1 LEQVLTRQQ
10 GELVAL
16 ERRLVLRVR
25 DVLAQSDGAPAD
37 LERLASLVNE
47 MDELFLL
54 VVVGEYNS
62 GKSTFIN
69 ALLGDEVFAM
79 GDLPTTRAIS
89 ILRYGEAGPPESIG
103 NHLLLYHYPL
113 EVLRDLDIVDTPG
126 TNSIERM
133 EEEITRE
140 FVPRA
145 DLVLFVTSLLQPLT
159 ASELDF
165 LTHIR
170 QWGKKVVFVVNGI
183 DRRNTDEQL
192 DRVRDYLTREVTA
205 RLGAASPSLYFIS
218 ALQAL
223 RGKVP
228 DREQRPQQD
237 SSTGRNA
244 GAQPIDPRNEYSALE
259 RYILETLREKE
270 RVRLKLLT
278 PLGVLRHVLKG
289 NVAGLDERLR
299 VVQEDARV
307 LRSIRDQLAA
317 YSKEMRTD
325 SERYLIETRNVLYE
339 LERRGRSW
347 FERTIR
353 IGNAFFLRNK
363 DAVENRFRAEVVQD
377 ASQAIEGVLHRM
389 VDWTV
394 QRNLKLWRTVFSE
407 LDAHTSRLRDSG
419 ALAPHGDTEFQYNRE
434 ELFARL
440 REPVERRLDEFD
452 TEGEAREIVT
462 SVREAVMSAF
472 GVNVLAIGLGGIFI
486 AAFTTAALDFT
497 GVLTATIFAIAGW
510 LIIPARRRHLINE
523 FEQKISKLN
532 EDLAAL
538 LRTKFEEQLT
548 RYEHQLLEVVAPY
561 ERFLETERTK
571 LESGLKELRE
581 GEREVAALERRVLDT
596 FPEEELTDS
605 GVGARGAGLDES
617 ADRGRP

>member
-1 LEQVLTRQQ
+1 MEQVLTRQQ

-16 ERRLVLRVR
+16 ERKLVLRVR
-25 DVLAQSDGAPAD
+25 DALSKSDGPRAD
-37 LERLASLVNE
+37 LERLASLVHE

-89 ILRYGEAGPPESIG
+89 ILRYGQAGPPETIAS
-103 NHLLLYHYPL
+103 NVQLDHYPL

-145 DLVLFVTSLLQPLT
+145 DLILFVTSLLQPLT

-170 QWGKKVVFVVNGI
+170 QWGKKVVFIVNGV
-183 DRRNTDEQL
+183 DRRNSDDQI
-192 DRVRDYLTREVTA
+192 DRVRQYLSGEIAT
-205 RLGAASPSLYFIS
+205 RLGAPAPTLYFIS

-223 RGKVP
+223 K
-228 DREQRPQQD
+228 
-237 SSTGRNA
+237 GRMA
-244 GAQPIDPRNEYSALE
+244 GAGAPIPDPKNEYPALE
-259 RYILETLREKE
+259 TYVLETLRETE

-278 PLGVLRHVLKG
+278 PLGVLRLLLKNNLG
-289 NVAGLDERLR
+289 TLDTRLT
-299 VVQEDARV
+299 VVHEDARV
-307 LRSIRDQLAA
+307 LRSIRDQLES
-317 YSKEMRTD
+317 YSTEMRHD
-325 SERYLIETRNVLYE
+325 SERYLIEVRNVLYE

-353 IGNAFFLRNK
+353 IGNANFLRNK
-363 DAVENRFRAEVVQD
+363 DAVENRFKSEVVMD
-377 ASQAIEGVLHRM
+377 SQQQIEGVVHRM

-394 QRNLKLWRTVFSE
+394 QRNLRLWSSVFAE
-407 LDAHTSRLRDSG
+407 LDAHTERLRASG

-440 REPVERRLDEFD
+440 REPVEKRLNEFD
-452 TEGEAREIVT
+452 TEDEARGIVD
-462 SVREAVMSAF
+462 SVKAAVAQTF
-472 GVNVLAIGLGGIFI
+472 GVNVLALGLGALFI
-486 AAFTTAALDFT
+486 TVFTTAALDVT

-510 LIIPARRRHLINE
+510 LIIPARRRQLITN
-523 FEQKISKLN
+523 FETKIAKLN

-538 LRTKFEEQLT
+538 LRAKFEEQLS
-548 RYEHQLLEVVAPY
+548 RYEQQLLEVIAPY
-561 ERFLETERTK
+561 ERFLETERTR
-571 LESGLKELRE
+571 LETGIGELRGAE
-581 GEREVAALERRVLDT
+581 NEVNALERRVNET
-596 FPEEELTDS
+596 FPE
-605 GVGARGAGLDES
+605 
-617 ADRGRP
+617 

>member
-1 LEQVLTRQQ
+1 MEQVLTRQQ

-16 ERRLVLRVR
+16 ERKLVLRVR
-25 DVLAQSDGAPAD
+25 DALSKSDGPRAD
-37 LERLASLVNE
+37 LDRLASLVNE

-89 ILRYGEAGPPESIG
+89 ILRYGQAGSPETIAP
-103 NHLLLYHYPL
+103 NIQLYHYPL
-113 EVLRDLDIVDTPG
+113 DVLRDLDIVDTPG

-145 DLVLFVTSLLQPLT
+145 DLILFVTSLLQPLT

-170 QWGKKVVFVVNGI
+170 QWGKKVVFIVNGV
-183 DRRNTDEQL
+183 DRRNSDEQI
-192 DRVRDYLTREVTA
+192 DRVREYLSGEVST
-205 RLGAASPSLYFIS
+205 RLGTAAPTLYFIS

-223 RGKVP
+223 RG
-228 DREQRPQQD
+228 RM
-237 SSTGRNA
+237 A
-244 GAQPIDPRNEYSALE
+244 GAGAPIPDPRNEYPALE
-259 RYILETLREKE
+259 KYVLETLRETE

-278 PLGVLRHVLKG
+278 PLGVLRLLLKNNLG
-289 NVAGLDERLR
+289 TLDTRLT
-299 VVQEDARV
+299 VVHEDARV
-307 LRSIRDQLAA
+307 LRSIRDQLES
-317 YSKEMRTD
+317 YTTEMRHD
-325 SERYLIETRNVLYE
+325 SERYLIEVRNVLYE

-353 IGNAFFLRNK
+353 IGNANFLRNK
-363 DAVENRFRAEVVQD
+363 DAVENRFKSEVVMD
-377 ASQAIEGVLHRM
+377 SQQQIEGVVHRM

-394 QRNLKLWRTVFSE
+394 QRNLRLWSSVFAE
-407 LDAHTSRLRDSG
+407 LDAHTERLRASG

-440 REPVERRLDEFD
+440 REPVEKRLNEFD
-452 TEGEAREIVT
+452 TEDEARGIVD
-462 SVREAVMSAF
+462 SVKAAVAQTF
-472 GVNVLAIGLGGIFI
+472 GVNVLALGLGALFI
-486 AAFTTAALDFT
+486 TVFTTAALDVT

-510 LIIPARRRHLINE
+510 LIIPARRRQLITN
-523 FEQKISKLN
+523 FETKIAKLN

-538 LRTKFEEQLT
+538 LSAKFEEQLS
-548 RYEHQLLEVVAPY
+548 RYEQQLLEVIAPY
-561 ERFLETERTK
+561 ERFLETERAR
-571 LESGLKELRE
+571 LETGIGELRGAE
-581 GEREVAALERRVLDT
+581 NEVNALERRVNET
-596 FPEEELTDS
+596 FPE
-605 GVGARGAGLDES
+605 
-617 ADRGRP
+617 

>member
-1 LEQVLTRQQ
+1 MEQVLTRQQ

-25 DVLAQSDGAPAD
+25 DVLAQSDGARAD
-37 LERLASLVNE
+37 LDRLASLVNE

-89 ILRYGEAGPPESIG
+89 ILRYGEAGPPEAIG
-103 NHLLLYHYPL
+103 EHLQLYHYPL
-113 EVLRDLDIVDTPG
+113 EVLHDLDIVDTPG

-183 DRRNTDEQL
+183 DRRNSEEQL
-192 DRVRDYLTREVTA
+192 DRVRDYLTLEVTA
-205 RLGAASPSLYFIS
+205 RLGGSAPSIYFIS

-223 RGKVP
+223 RGKLA
-228 DREQRPQQD
+228 
-237 SSTGRNA
+237 A
-244 GAQPIDPRNEYSALE
+244 GAARTPPGPTSDSTAPDPRNEYVALE
-259 RYILETLREKE
+259 RYVLETLRETE

-278 PLGVLRHVLKG
+278 PLGVLRHVLSG
-289 NVAGLDERLR
+289 NVAALDARLT
-299 VVQEDARV
+299 VVHEDARV
-307 LRSIRDQLAA
+307 LSSIREQLGA

-325 SERYLIETRNVLYE
+325 SERYLIEMRNVLYE

-363 DAVENRFRAEVVQD
+363 DAVENRFRTEVVQD
-377 ASQAIEGVLHRM
+377 APLAIEGVVHRM

-394 QRNLKLWRTVFSE
+394 QRNLKLWRTVFAE
-407 LDAHTSRLRDSG
+407 LDAHTARLRKSG

-434 ELFARL
+434 ELFTRL

-452 TEGEAREIVT
+452 TEREAREIVT
-462 SVREAVMSAF
+462 SVKEAVMSAF
-472 GVNVLAIGLGGIFI
+472 GVNILAIGLGGIII
-486 AAFTTAALDFT
+486 AAFTTAALDVT
-497 GVLTATIFAIAGW
+497 GVLTATLFAIAGW
-510 LIIPARRRHLINE
+510 LIIPARRRLLAKE
-523 FEQKISKLN
+523 FEQKITKLN
-532 EDLAAL
+532 EDLASL

-548 RYEHQLLEVVAPY
+548 GYELQLLEVVAPY
-561 ERFLETERTK
+561 DRFLETERAK
-571 LESGLKELRE
+571 LESGLEALRDAE
-581 GEREVAALERRVLDT
+581 QQVAALERRVVET
-596 FPEEELTDS
+596 FPEEQLAT
-605 GVGARGAGLDES
+605 R
-617 ADRGRP
+617 

>member
-1 LEQVLTRQQ
+1 MEQVLTRQQ

-25 DVLAQSDGAPAD
+25 DVLAQSDGARAD

-89 ILRYGEAGPPESIG
+89 ILRYGDAGPPESIG
-103 NHLLLYHYPL
+103 DHLQLYHYPL
-113 EVLRDLDIVDTPG
+113 DVLRDLDIVDTPG

-170 QWGKKVVFVVNGI
+170 EWGKKVVFVVNGI
-183 DRRNTDEQL
+183 DRRNSDEQL
-192 DRVRDYLTREVTA
+192 DRVREYLTREVTS
-205 RLGAASPSLYFIS
+205 RLGAAAPTLYFIS

-223 RGKVP
+223 RGKLAV
-228 DREQRPQQD
+228 RPSPYRD
-237 SSTGRNA
+237 ESSTTRDA
-244 GAQPIDPRNEYSALE
+244 HSTAPDPRNEYSALE
-259 RYILETLREKE
+259 RYVLETLRETE

-289 NVAGLDERLR
+289 NIAALDARLT
-299 VVQEDARV
+299 VVHEDARV
-307 LRSIRDQLAA
+307 LRSIREQLIA

-325 SERYLIETRNVLYE
+325 AERYLIEMRNVLYE

-377 ASQAIEGVLHRM
+377 APLAIEGVVHRM

-394 QRNLKLWRTVFSE
+394 QRNLKLWRTVFVE
-407 LDAHTSRLRDSG
+407 LDAHTARLRESG

-452 TEGEAREIVT
+452 TEREAREIVT
-462 SVREAVMSAF
+462 SVKEAVMSAF
-472 GVNVLAIGLGGIFI
+472 GVNILAIGLGGIFV

-510 LIIPARRRHLINE
+510 LIIPARRRQLVKD
-523 FEQKISKLN
+523 FEEKIAKLN

-548 RYEHQLLEVVAPY
+548 GYERQLLEVVAPY

-571 LESGLKELRE
+571 LETGLNALRE
-581 GEREVAALERRVLDT
+581 AEREVAALERRVLET
-596 FPEEELTDS
+596 FPEEQLA
-605 GVGARGAGLDES
+605 AR
-617 ADRGRP
+617 

>member
-1 LEQVLTRQQ
+1 LEQVLNRQQ

-16 ERRLVLRVR
+16 ERKLVLQVR
-25 DVLAQSDGAPAD
+25 DALAQSDGPRAD
-37 LERLASLVNE
+37 LDRLASLVHE

-79 GDLPTTRAIS
+79 GDLPTTREIS
-89 ILRYGEAGPPESIG
+89 ILRYGKSGPPESIG
-103 NHLLLYHYPL
+103 DHVQLYHYPL

-170 QWGKKVVFVVNGI
+170 QWGKKVVFIVNGI
-183 DRRNTDEQL
+183 DRRNSDEQL
-192 DRVRDYLTREVTA
+192 DRVRQYLTQEVTS
-205 RLGAASPSLYFIS
+205 RLGAAQPTLYFIS

-223 RGKVP
+223 RAKLNPGAVTP
-228 DREQRPQQD
+228 DE
-237 SSTGRNA
+237 
-244 GAQPIDPRNEYSALE
+244 RNEYAALE
-259 RYILETLREKE
+259 RYVLETLRETE

-278 PLGVLRHVLKG
+278 PLGVLTHVLRA
-289 NVAGLDERLR
+289 NVATLDTRLSA
-299 VVQEDARV
+299 VHADAGV

-325 SERYLIETRNVLYE
+325 SERYLIEMRNVLYE

-377 ASQAIEGVLHRM
+377 SPAAVEAVVHRM

-394 QRNLKLWRTVFSE
+394 DRNLKLWRTVFRE
-407 LDAHTSRLRDSG
+407 LDAHTARLRESG

-434 ELFARL
+434 ELFTRL

-452 TEGEAREIVT
+452 TEREAREIVT
-462 SVREAVMSAF
+462 SVKEAVMSAF

-486 AAFTTAALDFT
+486 AVFTTAALDFT
-497 GVLTATIFAIAGW
+497 GVLTATLFAIAGW
-510 LIIPARRRHLINE
+510 MIIPARRRHLIKE
-523 FEQKISKLN
+523 FEAKISKLN
-532 EDLAAL
+532 DDLAAL
-538 LRTKFEEQLT
+538 LRAKFEEQLT
-548 RYEHQLLEVVAPY
+548 RYERQLLEVVAPY
-561 ERFLETERTK
+561 ERFLETERAK
-571 LESGLKELRE
+571 LEGGLESLRGAEKE
-581 GEREVAALERRVLDT
+581 VTALERRVMET
-596 FPEEELTDS
+596 FPEEQPTAPASTVDQRA
-605 GVGARGAGLDES
+605 ARL
-617 ADRGRP
+617 

>member
-1 LEQVLTRQQ
+1 MEQVLSRQQ
-10 GELVAL
+10 GELVGL
-16 ERRLVLRVR
+16 ERKLVLRVR
-25 DVLAQSDGAPAD
+25 DTLARTEGARAD
-37 LERLASLVNE
+37 LDRLASLVHE

-89 ILRYGEAGPPESIG
+89 ILRYGDAGSPEALGE
-103 NHLLLYHYPL
+103 NTHLYHYPL
-113 EVLRDLDIVDTPG
+113 DVLRDLDIVDTPG

-133 EEEITRE
+133 EEAITRD

-165 LTHIR
+165 LAHIR
-170 QWGKKVVFVVNGI
+170 EWGKKVVFIVNGV
-183 DRRNTDEQL
+183 DRRNSDEQL
-192 DRVRDYLTREVTA
+192 DRVREYLTREVTA
-205 RLGAASPSLYFIS
+205 RLGESAPTIYFIS

-223 RGKVP
+223 KGKLAARRGAAGHETSVP
-228 DREQRPQQD
+228 
-237 SSTGRNA
+237 A
-244 GAQPIDPRNEYSALE
+244 GTPIPDPRNEYPALE
-259 RYILETLREKE
+259 RYVLETLRDRD

-278 PLGVLRHVLKG
+278 PLGVVRHLLRN
-289 NVAGLDERLR
+289 NVTSLDTRLT
-299 VVQEDARV
+299 VVHEDARV
-307 LRSIRDQLAA
+307 LKSIRDQVEA
-317 YSKEMRTD
+317 YSNEMRTD
-325 SERYLIETRNVLYE
+325 SERYLIEVRNVLYE

-353 IGNAFFLRNK
+353 IGNANFLRNK
-363 DAVENRFRAEVVQD
+363 DVVENRFRAEVVMD
-377 ASQAIEGVLHRM
+377 APQAVEAVVHRM

-394 QRNLKLWRTVFSE
+394 QRNLRLWRSVFAE
-407 LDAHTSRLRDSG
+407 LDAHSERLRASG

-440 REPVERRLDEFD
+440 REPVERRLGEFD
-452 TEGEAREIVT
+452 SEREAREIVD
-462 SVREAVMSAF
+462 SVKQAVTHAF
-472 GVNVLAIGLGGIFI
+472 GVNILAVGLGSILV
-486 AAFTTAALDFT
+486 AAFTTAALDVT

-510 LIIPARRRHLINE
+510 LIIPARRKHLIRD
-523 FEQKISKLN
+523 FETKIEKLN

-538 LRTKFEEQLT
+538 LRAKFEEQLG
-548 RYEHQLLEVVAPY
+548 RYEAQLLEVVAPY

-571 LESGLKELRE
+571 LEDGLGELHEAEKETE
-581 GEREVAALERRVLDT
+581 SLERRVLAT
-596 FPEEELTDS
+596 FPE
-605 GVGARGAGLDES
+605 
-617 ADRGRP
+617 

>member
-1 LEQVLTRQQ
+1 MEQVLTRQQ
-10 GELVAL
+10 GQLVAL

-25 DVLAQSDGAPAD
+25 DVLAQADGARAD
-37 LERLASLVNE
+37 LDRLASLVNE

-103 NHLLLYHYPL
+103 EHLQLYHYPL

-183 DRRNTDEQL
+183 DRRNSDDQL
-192 DRVRDYLTREVTA
+192 DRVREYLTREIESRV
-205 RLGAASPSLYFIS
+205 GASAPSLYFIS
-218 ALQAL
+218 ALHAL
-223 RGKVP
+223 RAKVSARS
-228 DREQRPQQD
+228 DRAPPAP
-237 SSTGRNA
+237 GA
-244 GAQPIDPRNEYSALE
+244 GLATADPRNEYAALE
-259 RYILETLREKE
+259 RYVQETLRETE

-278 PLGVLRHVLKG
+278 PLGVLRHLLKG
-289 NVAGLDERLR
+289 NVSTLAARLL
-299 VVQEDARV
+299 VVDEDANV
-307 LRSIRDQLAA
+307 LRSIREQLLA

-325 SERYLIETRNVLYE
+325 SERYLIEMRNVLYE
-339 LERRGRSW
+339 LERRGRIW

-377 ASQAIEGVLHRM
+377 TPQAVEGVVHRM

-394 QRNLKLWRTVFSE
+394 QRNLKLWRTVFAE
-407 LDAHTSRLRDSG
+407 LDAHTARLREAG
-419 ALAPHGDTEFQYNRE
+419 ALAPGGDTEFQYNRE

-452 TEGEAREIVT
+452 TEREAREIVT
-462 SVREAVMSAF
+462 SVKEAVMSAF

-486 AAFTTAALDFT
+486 AVFTTAALDFT
-497 GVLTATIFAIAGW
+497 GVLTATLFAIAGW
-510 LIIPARRRHLINE
+510 MIIPARRRQLIKD
-523 FEQKISKLN
+523 FEEKIAKLN
-532 EDLAAL
+532 DDLSAL
-538 LRTKFEEQLT
+538 LRTTFEEQLT
-548 RYEHQLLEVVAPY
+548 RYERQLLEVLAPY
-561 ERFLETERTK
+561 ERFLDTERKK
-571 LESGLKELRE
+571 LDTGLTALRE
-581 GEREVAALERRVLDT
+581 AEREVGSLERRVVET
-596 FPEEELTDS
+596 FPEEQLA
-605 GVGARGAGLDES
+605 AR
-617 ADRGRP
+617 

>member
-25 DVLAQSDGAPAD
+25 DVLAQADGARAD
-37 LERLASLVNE
+37 VERLASLVNE

-89 ILRYGEAGPPESIG
+89 ILRYGEAGPAESIDE
-103 NHLLLYHYPL
+103 HVQLYHYPL

-133 EEEITRE
+133 EEEITRG

-165 LTHIR
+165 LAHIR
-170 QWGKKVVFVVNGI
+170 EWGKKVVFVVNGI
-183 DRRNTDEQL
+183 DRRNSDEQL
-192 DRVRDYLTREVTA
+192 DRVREYLTREVSA
-205 RLGAASPSLYFIS
+205 RLGAGAPSLYFIS

-223 RGKVP
+223 LGKMSARSGQTP
-228 DREQRPQQD
+228 ID
-237 SSTGRNA
+237 SAT
-244 GAQPIDPRNEYSALE
+244 PDPRNEYSALE
-259 RYILETLREKE
+259 RYVLETLRETE

-289 NVAGLDERLR
+289 NVSTMASRLL
-299 VVQEDARV
+299 VVDEDATV
-307 LRSIRDQLAA
+307 LRSIREQLMA
-317 YSKEMRTD
+317 YSNEMRSD
-325 SERYLIETRNVLYE
+325 SERYLIEMRNVLYE

-353 IGNAFFLRNK
+353 IGNAFLLRNK

-377 ASQAIEGVLHRM
+377 TPQAVEAVVHRM

-394 QRNLKLWRTVFSE
+394 QRNLKLWRTVFAE
-407 LDAHTSRLRDSG
+407 LDAHTTRLRESG

-440 REPVERRLDEFD
+440 RDPVERRLDEFD
-452 TEGEAREIVT
+452 TEREAREIVT
-462 SVREAVMSAF
+462 SVKEAVMSAF
-472 GVNVLAIGLGGIFI
+472 GVNVLAIGLGGIFL
-486 AAFTTAALDFT
+486 AVFTTAALDVT
-497 GVLTATIFAIAGW
+497 GVLTATLFAIAGW
-510 LIIPARRRHLINE
+510 LIIPARRRQLIQD
-523 FEQKISKLN
+523 FEKKIGKLN
-532 EDLAAL
+532 DDLAAL
-538 LRTKFEEQLT
+538 LRATFEEQLT
-548 RYEHQLLEVVAPY
+548 RYERQLLEVLAPY
-561 ERFLETERTK
+561 ERFLDTERKK
-571 LESGLKELRE
+571 LDTGLTALRE
-581 GEREVAALERRVLDT
+581 AEREVSALERRVVET
-596 FPEEELTDS
+596 FPEDQL
-605 GVGARGAGLDES
+605 APR
-617 ADRGRP
+617 